1 MQTATHGQHSTSRA
15 NSLLSNPL
23 LECTAHLFDLVM
35 PLRAGGGDAPT
46 DLREQILDGFDM
58 FERMA
63 FERQINTADVQQ
75 AKFAVAAFIDESVM
89 ASSWPHRME
98 WMGNPLQ
105 LQLFGE
111 HLGGE
116 VFFVRLGELRQRGEQ
131 SLDVLEL
138 YYVCLQLGFEGVY
151 KLRGLEQLMALQVDL
166 RSQIDGH
173 RGVPDPRLAPQGQ
186 PREHLFSRVGREV
199 PYWVIGAVTVAFMF
213 FSYTGYTAVSAKS
226 ARDAASDINA
236 ERVRLSDTR
245 PDHTIAIEQAKRMF
259 G

>member
-1 MQTATHGQHSTSRA
+1 M
-15 NSLLSNPL
+15 NPL
-23 LECTAHLFDLVM
+23 LECSAHLLDLVM
-35 PLRAGGGDAPT
+35 PLRAGGGDAPD
-46 DLREQILDGFDM
+46 DLRERVLDGFDQ

-63 FERQINTADVQQ
+63 FERQISTADVQQ
-75 AKFAVAAFIDESVM
+75 AKFALATFIDESVM
-89 ASSWPHRME
+89 ASSWAHRME
-98 WMGNPLQ
+98 WMSNPLQ

-116 VFFVRLGELRQRGEQ
+116 AFFVRLAELRQRGEQ
-131 SLDVLEL
+131 SLDLLEL

-173 RGVPDPRLAPQGQ
+173 RGVADPRLAPSGQ
-186 PREHLFSRVGREV
+186 PREHLFARMGREV
-199 PYWVIGAVTVAFMF
+199 PYWVIATVTVAFMF

-226 ARDAASDINA
+226 ARDAAREI
-236 ERVRLSDTR
+236 RVETDRLGIHLGREDESGKGM
-245 PDHTIAIEQAKRMF
+245 H